1 MEARD
6 RCQSRIVRAIE
17 QSSFFFLSYIS
28 KGESRRSG
36 GHVEREVRAT
46 RCAQSSALPSR
57 MAPFTLR
64 LREICGELGEMLCT
78 VNEMECE
85 ILHSLCISS
94 VVYGKLLST

>member
-46 RCAQSSALPSR
+46 RCARIERSPLTNGTIHPALAR
-57 MAPFTLR
+57 NLR
-64 LREICGELGEMLCT
+64 RIG
-78 VNEMECE
+78 
-85 ILHSLCISS
+85 
-94 VVYGKLLST
+94 